1 MDFDLMMLN
10 KYQRIIID
18 TNALMAI
25 VQFKVDIFEELKSC
39 CDFKYEV
46 AILKGSID
54 ELNKLADKDKS
65 KESRTAKLL
74 LQIIKSKKLIVMLHP
89 EGYVDDL
96 LVDYSK
102 RGFLV
107 LTQDIPLKKQ
117 LTRPYLTLRQKK
129 IVIMV
134 K

>member
-1 MDFDLMMLN
+1 M
-10 KYQRIIID
+10 KRVIID
-18 TNALMAI
+18 TNALMAL

-54 ELNKLADKDKS
+54 ELKKLAEKDNS
-65 KESRTAKLL
+65 KESRAAKLL
-74 LQIIKSKKLIVMLHP
+74 LQLIKSKKLRVMLHP

-102 RGFLV
+102 RGCLI
-107 LTQDIPLKKQ
+107 LTQDIPLKKR

-129 IVIMV
+129 RVIMV

>member
-1 MDFDLMMLN
+1 M
-10 KYQRIIID
+10 KRIIVD

-25 VQFKVDIFEELKSC
+25 VQFKVDIFEELKPC

-54 ELNKLADKDKS
+54 ELKKLAEKDRS
-65 KESRTAKLL
+65 KESRAAKLL
-74 LQIIKSKKLIVMLHP
+74 LQLIKSKKLIIILHP

-107 LTQDIPLKKQ
+107 LTQDIGLKKR

-129 IVIMV
+129 RVIMV